1 MKKIK
6 TTWRILSC
14 ISIFFAF
21 VGTATAQAENA
32 KVKEEID
39 AANKQFVQVYNSSGG
54 SGVAAFYAKGAKVLP
69 PNSDMV
75 ETNDAIAKFWK
86 GAFDAGIKKFSLEA
100 LTVESVG
107 DGAVETG
114 KFVIY
119 DASDKQVDAGKYLVF
134 WIKENGSW
142 KLFRDIWNS
151 STPLKQ

>member
-6 TTWRILSC
+6 TTWKILC
-14 ISIFFAF
+14 CLSILF
-21 VGTATAQAENA
+21 VFVSKVTAQADNA
-32 KVKEEID
+32 KVKAEID

-69 PNSDMV
+69 PNADII
-75 ETNDAIAKFWK
+75 ETNEAIASMWK
-86 GAFDAGIKKFSLEA
+86 GAFDAGVKKFSLEA
-100 LTVESVG
+100 LTVQSIG

-114 KFVIY
+114 KFTIY
-119 DASDKQVDAGKYLVF
+119 DASDKQIDAGKYLVY
-134 WIKENGSW
+134 WIKEDGKW